1 MPAVLVMAMSLRI
14 APELTREGRVLV
26 LAELPRGLV
35 RLLGVLAALRGET
48 RSEVVARLLAVGDA
62 R

>member
-1 MPAVLVMAMSLRI
+1 MAMSLRI

-26 LAELPRGLV
+26 LAELPGGLV